1 MLKIDKVPD
10 TQDIVHQVLSGRI
23 IVMDSIT
30 FSDERNNTA
39 DVLIGGSFCGM
50 LSIRWPLRVNP
61 KGVICHEAGPG
72 RDSAGVSGLWA
83 LEALGVAAAAAG
95 TFSCRIADGHDMYDN
110 GVLSHVNDTAR
121 KIGVEPGMTVRDAA
135 HRMVEWVRPV
145 HDIYRPIEIAYE
157 SPRGKIMAMGSVTF
171 IKPEN
176 EGDVICTGSHF
187 GLTSAAYS
195 SRFRLRGVICNDAGR
210 CRDDSGIAGLEVCQR
225 KGIPGGAVSVE
236 TARIG
241 EGMSTYADG
250 ILSAV
255 NDAARAL
262 GVDVGMA
269 ASKAALLMLERDVY

>member
-1 MLKIDKVPD
+1 MPIIEEVP
-10 TQDIVHQVLSGRI
+10 QPQEIVHQVDSGRI

-30 FSDERNNTA
+30 FSDERNNSA

-72 RDSAGVSGLWA
+72 RDSAGTSGLWA
-83 LEALGVAAAAAG
+83 LEALGIAGAAAA
-95 TFSCRIADGHDMYDN
+95 TFSCRIADGRDMYEN

-121 KIGVEPGMTVRDAA
+121 KIGVHPGMTVRDAA
-135 HRMVEWVRPV
+135 HRMVEWLRPV
-145 HDIYRPIEIAYE
+145 PDLYRPVEVAHQ
-157 SPRGKIMAMGSVTF
+157 SPRGRIMAMGSVTF
-171 IKPEN
+171 ITTAN

-187 GLTSAAYS
+187 GRTSAAYS
-195 SRFRLRGVICNDAGR
+195 SRFRLRGVICSDAGR
-210 CRDDSGIAGLEVCQR
+210 CKDDSGIAGLEVCDR

-250 ILSAV
+250 VLSAV
-255 NDAARAL
+255 NAAARAL
-262 GVDVGMA
+262 GIHVGMPA
-269 ASKAALLMLERDVY
+269 REAALRMLERDEY

>member
-1 MLKIDKVPD
+1 MNTIEKVPD
-10 TQDIVHQVLSGRI
+10 TQDIVHQSLSGRI

-39 DVLIGGSFCGM
+39 DVLIGASFCGM

-72 RDSAGVSGLWA
+72 RDAAGVSGLWA
-83 LEALGVAAAAAG
+83 LEALGIAAGAAA
-95 TFSCRIADGHDMYDN
+95 TFSCRIADGHDMYEN

-121 KIGVEPGMTVRDAA
+121 RIGVLPGMAVREAA
-135 HRMVEWVRPV
+135 HLMVEWLRPV
-145 HDIYRPIEIAYE
+145 PDIYRPIEVAYQ
-157 SPRGKIMAMGSVTF
+157 SARGRIMAMGSVTF

-176 EGDVICTGSHF
+176 EGDVICSGSHF
-187 GLTSAAYS
+187 GRTSAAYS
-195 SRFRLRGVICNDAGR
+195 SRFRLRGVICSDAGR
-210 CRDDSGIAGLEVCQR
+210 CRDDSGIAGLAVCQQ

-241 EGMSTYADG
+241 EGMTPYAAG

-255 NDAARAL
+255 NDASRAL
-262 GVDVGMA
+262 GIHEGMPA
-269 ASKAALLMLERDVY
+269 RDAALRMLERDDF